1 MVVIKKLSFDTTKG
15 NVLWKKAM
23 YVVSTQL
30 MVFLNVLGVQIR
42 NLGILSLIAYLGRKL
57 GTYLGTY
64 ISRYIYSS

>member
-15 NVLWKKAM
+15 NVLWKST
-23 YVVSTQL
+23 STQL

>member
-1 MVVIKKLSFDTTKG
+1 MDGIFSDVNNTESKDTTT
-15 NVLWKKAM
+15 NTIESNLSPSVLKKK
-23 YVVSTQL
+23 
-30 MVFLNVLGVQIR
+30 IE

>member
-15 NVLWKKAM
+15 NVLWKST
-23 YVVSTQL
+23 STQL
-30 MVFLNVLGVQIR
+30 MVFLLNVLGVQIR